1 MKIDVEFSRINNT
14 RIKSV
19 FFTYEFVDP
28 DINSF
33 NTCKCIPLNTRKNN
47 MIY

>member
-1 MKIDVEFSRINNT
+1 MKIDVEFSQYANKIC
-14 RIKSV
+14 